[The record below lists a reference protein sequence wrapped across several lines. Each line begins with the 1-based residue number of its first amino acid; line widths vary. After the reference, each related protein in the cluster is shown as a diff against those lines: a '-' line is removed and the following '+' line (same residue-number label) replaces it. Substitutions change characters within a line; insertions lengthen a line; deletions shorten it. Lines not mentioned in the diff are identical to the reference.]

1 MVNDAPLVLAS
12 ASPRRAELLR
22 QIDVSFEVWPAD
34 IDETQRA
41 GESAAAYVQRMARE
55 KAARVA
61 QLVGPER
68 AVLAADTT
76 VVVDGGILG
85 KPDSEGDGLAMLAA
99 LSGRTHQV
107 LTAVALAKGDDLQT
121 ALSRS
126 VVRMRALSPGC
137 AAAYWATGEGR
148 DKAGAYAIQGIA
160 GQLVERLE
168 GSYSGVVG
176 LPLAET
182 TALLRAAGLGVSAG
196 GAGGVL
202 PA

>member
-1 MVNDAPLVLAS
+1 MSDTRLVLAS

-22 QIDVSFEVWPAD
+22 QINVGFEVLPAD

-41 GESAAAYVQRMARE
+41 GESASAYVQRMARE
-55 KAARVA
+55 KAERVV
-61 QLVGPER
+61 QMVGPER

-76 VVVDGGILG
+76 VVVDGQILG
-85 KPDSEGDGLAMLAA
+85 KPGSEDEGLAMLAA

-107 LTAVALAKGDDLQT
+107 LTAVVLAQRERLHT

-126 VVRMRALSPGC
+126 VVHMRAFTPAG
-137 AAAYWATGEGR
+137 AAAYWATGEGH

-160 GQLVERLE
+160 GQLIERLE

-182 TALLRAAGLGVSAG
+182 AALLREAGLGGRAG
-196 GAGGVL
+196 AAAGVL

>member
-1 MVNDAPLVLAS
+1 MSDTPLVLAS

-22 QIDVSFEVWPAD
+22 QINVGFEVLPAD

-41 GESAAAYVQRMARE
+41 GESASAYVQRMAHE
-55 KAARVA
+55 KAERVA
-61 QLVGPER
+61 QMIGPER

-76 VVVDGGILG
+76 VVVDGQILG
-85 KPDSEGDGLAMLAA
+85 KPGSEDEGLAMLAA

-107 LTAVALAKGDDLQT
+107 LTAVVLAQRERLHT

-126 VVRMRALSPGC
+126 LVHMRAFTPVG
-137 AAAYWATGEGR
+137 AAAYWATGEGH

-160 GQLVERLE
+160 GQLIERLE

-182 TALLRAAGLGVSAG
+182 AALLREAGLDGRAG
-196 GAGGVL
+196 AAGGVL